1 MKSGQL
7 KGDSLYDIDNVM
19 VVHHVNQALRA
30 HKLFEKDRD
39 YIVKDDE
46 VVIIDEFTGRMMEG
60 RRYSEGLHQALE
72 AKEHAKIQPEN
83 QTLASITFQ
92 NFFRLY
98 NKLSGMTGTA
108 LTEADEFQDIYG
120 LGVIEIPTNKDILRK
135 DENDEVYRTAREKYS
150 AIIELVH
157 DCQKRKQPI
166 LVGTA
171 SIDKSETI
179 SELLNDKTFL
189 KTIGINEPVKHKVLN
204 ARYHETEASIISQA
218 GAPGAVTIAT
228 NMAGRGTDIQLG
240 GNLDMQ
246 VTDWVEKEHK
256 KGNKPSEKEI
266 EKKHRELADIV
277 KSGRQTVIE
286 AGGLFVLGT
295 ERHESRR
302 IDNQLRGRSGR
313 QGDPGHSKFYLSL
326 EDDLMRIFGGD
337 RMDGMLRKLG
347 LEEGEAITHPW
358 INKALEKAQSKVEA
372 RNFDIRKNLLKYDD
386 VMNDQRKV
394 IFEHR
399 IELMEDEDVSEVVA
413 DMRHDVADNLVT
425 LHIPEKAFAEQ
436 WDTQGL
442 DERVKEIFALD
453 LPIAEWAD
461 EEGIADDEIHERL
474 KREIDEAAAAKAVEF
489 GPDNMRQVEKWF
501 LLQTLDTLWREHLV
515 TLDHLR
521 QVIGLRGY
529 GQRDP
534 LNEYKTETFV
544 LFENLLGQLRE
555 DVTRQM
561 FHVEPISDD
570 EIRAMEEGRSA
581 PEMEAHHVDLNM
593 GYDDL
598 DMDDDVVDADYGD
611 AAAPQRPKR
620 NKPKGVDIDADDE
633 ETWGKVPRNAPC
645 PCASGKKYKHCHGRL
660 S

>member
-1 MKSGQL
+1 
-7 KGDSLYDIDNVM
+7 M
-19 VVHHVNQALRA
+19 V
-30 HKLFEKDRD
+30 
-39 YIVKDDE
+39 
-46 VVIIDEFTGRMMEG
+46 
-60 RRYSEGLHQALE
+60 
-72 AKEHAKIQPEN
+72 
-83 QTLASITFQ
+83 LASSKFPPIRIFCA
-92 NFFRLY
+92 R
-98 NKLSGMTGTA
+98 
-108 LTEADEFQDIYG
+108 
-120 LGVIEIPTNKDILRK
+120 
-135 DENDEVYRTAREKYS
+135 DENDEVYRTAREKYA
-150 AIIELVH
+150 AIVELVH
-157 DCQKRKQPI
+157 DCQKRQQPI

-171 SIDKSETI
+171 SIEKSETI
-179 SELLNDKTFL
+179 SALLSDKAFL
-189 KTIGINEPVKHKVLN
+189 KGIGIDEPVKHKVLN

-246 VTDWVEKEHK
+246 VTDWLEGEHK
-256 KGNKPSEKEI
+256 KGNKPSERDI
-266 EKKHRELADIV
+266 EKKQEKLAEGI
-277 KSGRQTVIE
+277 KSGRQIVLD
-286 AGGLFVLGT
+286 AGGLYVLGT

-347 LEEGEAITHPW
+347 LEDGEAITHPW

-399 IELMEDEDVSEVVA
+399 IELMQDEDVSEVVT
-413 DMRHDVADNLVT
+413 DMRHDVADNLVSI
-425 LHIPEKAFAEQ
+425 HIPEKAFAEQ
-436 WDTQGL
+436 WDTAGL
-442 DERVKEIFALD
+442 NERVKEVFALD

-474 KREIDEAAAAKAVEF
+474 KREIDEAAARKTVDF
-489 GPDNMRQVEKWF
+489 GPENMRQVEKWF

-544 LFENLLGQLRE
+544 LFENLLTQLRE
-555 DVTRQM
+555 DVTTQM
-561 FHVEPISDD
+561 FHVEPISND
-570 EIRAMEEGRSA
+570 EIRAMEENAGSR
-581 PEMEAHHVDLNM
+581 EMEAHHVDLSS
-593 GYDDL
+593 GFDEFDEDDE
-598 DMDDDVVDADYGD
+598 VVDADYGE

-620 NKPKGVDIDADDE
+620 NKPKGVDIDAEDE
-633 ETWGKVPRNAPC
+633 STWGKVPRNAPC
-645 PCASGKKYKHCHGRL
+645 PCGSGKKYKHCHGRL